1 VKIFTTK
8 AMIMMEMEQHIKPE
22 LKNSYD
28 FAMSSFA
35 RMYGVK
41 SVQSNNSMHR
51 FCILWAESS
60 LDPPLDSLTIK
71 INSSRRVCRSVVC
84 GGDIFIPDSEY
95 QGEDCK
101 LTCSIKGNES
111 NDTKLC

>member
-1 VKIFTTK
+1 
-8 AMIMMEMEQHIKPE
+8 MDNQH
-22 LKNSYD
+22 
-28 FAMSSFA
+28 
-35 RMYGVK
+35 
-41 SVQSNNSMHR
+41 
-51 FCILWAESS
+51 
-60 LDPPLDSLTIK
+60 IK

-101 LTCSIKGNES
+101 LTCDIKGNES